1 MVELNGVNF
10 LDFNEQKM
18 TMLVEDM
25 FPTYF
30 YVPDLQESI
39 LQRQR
44 REQLKDTE
52 DFFDPQE
59 PIEADEF
66 LDAIDCE
73 CTHYDPFDILA
84 ICKTNVE
91 IDCTFFESEEELHA
105 TIRDD
110 PAVNGPT
117 VSAIAGKTHLELIAS
132 EPSVFMA
139 LGEQRFPSIM
149 DTGASL
155 AISGNKSDFV
165 GKMQRVAE
173 GLCLGGMANGM
184 PIEGVGDVIW
194 TFDDVQGNEISIKTK
209 AYYVP
214 KAKSRLLSP
223 QRIFN
228 KKRGVSGCF
237 SGDEEK
243 FSVKFNDLPA
253 LEMKYDARNSLP
265 IGYARNGGATESPQ
279 VNLSIVNDEN
289 QNLTQGQKL
298 LLSWHARF
306 GHMVLS

>member
-1 MVELNGVNF
+1 
-10 LDFNEQKM
+10 
-18 TMLVEDM
+18 MLVEDM

-39 LQRQR
+39 HQQQR

-59 PIEADEF
+59 PIEADDF

-117 VSAIAGKTHLELIAS
+117 DSRIVGKKTHLELIAL

-139 LGEQRFPSIM
+139 LDGEKQFPIIM

-155 AISGNKSDFV
+155 AISGNKGDFI
-165 GKMQRVAE
+165 GI
-173 GLCLGGMANGM
+173 ANTASRRG
-184 PIEGVGDVIW
+184 IVFGRYGQWHANRGSWGRDL
-194 TFDDVQGNEISIKTK
+194 

-214 KAKSRLLSP
+214 KAKARLLSP

-228 KKRGVSGCF
+228 KKLGVSGCF
-237 SGDEEK
+237 RGDQDK
-243 FSVKFNDLPA
+243 FSVNFNDL
-253 LEMKYDARNSLP
+253 L
-265 IGYARNGGATESPQ
+265 
-279 VNLSIVNDEN
+279 
-289 QNLTQGQKL
+289 
-298 LLSWHARF
+298 WH
-306 GHMVLS
+306 